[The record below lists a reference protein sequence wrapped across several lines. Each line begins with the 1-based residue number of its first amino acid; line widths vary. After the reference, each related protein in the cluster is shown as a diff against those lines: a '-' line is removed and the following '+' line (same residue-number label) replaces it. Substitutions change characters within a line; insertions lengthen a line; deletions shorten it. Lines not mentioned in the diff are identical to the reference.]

1 MPSAAAGFFLYVETS
16 LHIGAGEPG
25 RVIDLPLNRDE
36 DGVPLVPESSLR
48 GSLVAAIRPRCDK
61 DQIVWAFGSPPG
73 SEKPQ
78 VGVLSFSPMRPLLFP
93 VRTYQG
99 VFAWVTCTS
108 AIAAWLAEAEKHG
121 VAVNPPP
128 IAPPG
133 EFEAIVAPDC
143 PMLTGRRTL
152 IIEEFSFPVR
162 QADGMRRFAEWLA
175 GIALPREPAYGFWRE
190 RFSNGVVLV
199 PDEVFAFFLQH
210 QTAVTQ
216 RVAID
221 PATGTAQDGAMWIEE
236 SMPSETLLY
245 GFVSAEDR
253 GHLPPVTVSGVSW
266 LKQLEI
272 TRLQIGANRTLGGG
286 LVRWVWI

>member
-152 IIEEFSFPVR
+152 IIEEFTFPVR
-162 QADGMRRFAEWLA
+162 QAGRDAAIRRVVGGNCFAAGARVWFLARRFSKA
-175 GIALPREPAYGFWRE
+175 ALCWCRT
-190 RFSNGVVLV
+190 RFS
-199 PDEVFAFFLQH
+199 
-210 QTAVTQ
+210 
-216 RVAID
+216 R
-221 PATGTAQDGAMWIEE
+221 
-236 SMPSETLLY
+236 SS
-245 GFVSAEDR
+245 S
-253 GHLPPVTVSGVSW
+253 S
-266 LKQLEI
+266 
-272 TRLQIGANRTLGGG
+272 TRR
-286 LVRWVWI
+286 R